1 MFFGNSQSAKTQCM
15 YACTIS
21 TRTVPGH
28 FIIARIVYNTV
39 YIANN
44 KNFLSALKFKQVSE
58 FLIFLRP

>member
-1 MFFGNSQSAKTQCM
+1 MFFGNRQSAKTQCM
-15 YACTIS
+15 YACTL
-21 TRTVPGH
+21 TVPGH
-28 FIIARIVYNTV
+28 YIIARIVYNTV